1 MQIQPKFSVI
11 TSFLGKTKDRFCE
24 YQQDRN
30 LEDRLKIIAGIKNV
44 SGIEIVYPY
53 ETPDPPELNTL
64 LKKYNL
70 EVSAVN
76 CNIKADK
83 EFLSGAICSINKN
96 TRKKA
101 IAFIKNA
108 KDYALSIGADKVHCA
123 PLNDGFDYLFQENYP
138 LAWKYLVDS
147 FSEVCEYK
155 PEVNLFIEYKAS
167 EPRVNCFIDSSA
179 KALLL
184 CKNIGTSNIGITLDF
199 GHALQRGENPANELC
214 LIAENGIPFYIHIN
228 DNNSK
233 WDWDLITAS
242 YNFLNYVEFIF
253 WLQEYGY
260 KDYLSSDTAP
270 ARLDAKKVFEAN
282 VNITSKIWDLVE
294 KLNRKKIK
302 NYMNEGNYIKILK
315 IIEKDIYRL

>member
-1 MQIQPKFSVI
+1 MQNKPKFAVI

-24 YQQDRN
+24 YQKDIQLADKFEI
-30 LEDRLKIIAGIKNV
+30 LSEIEDI

-53 ETPDPPELNTL
+53 ETPEVDELNKL

-70 EVSAVN
+70 KVSAIN
-76 CNIKADK
+76 CNLKAEK
-83 EFLSGAICSINKN
+83 EFLSGAFCSTDKN
-96 TRKKA
+96 TRNKA
-101 IAFIKNA
+101 IMLVKNA
-108 KDYALSIGADKVHCA
+108 KDYAADIGADKVHCA

-138 LAWKYLVDS
+138 LAWGYMVEACM
-147 FSEVCEYK
+147 EVCEYRPDIK
-155 PEVNLFIEYKAS
+155 FFIEYKAS
-167 EPRVNCFIDSSA
+167 EPRVNCFIDSAA

-242 YNFLNYVEFIF
+242 YNFLNYAEFIF
-253 WLQEYGY
+253 WLQEY
-260 KDYLSSDTAP
+260 DYEDFLSFDTSP
-270 ARLDAKKVFEAN
+270 ARLDVKDTFNSN
-282 VNITSKIWDLVE
+282 VRITSKIWSLVE
-294 KLNRKKIK
+294 RLDKKK
-302 NYMNEGNYIKILK
+302 MKSYMSQGNYSKILK
-315 IIEKDIYRL
+315 IIEEDIYGL